1 MEALI
6 SLVNTAI
13 VHTRSKA
20 SNMMI
25 LFPRITTIPILF
37 CCPLVAISTH
47 SSITRFI
54 KGSNPRNIPWTCL
67 PPFNFNDNFLSI
79 NFFNSGG
86 CALLMSTPRAQRS
99 LHNVQLFCIVMDC
112 SPPGFSVH
120 GIPSQ
125 EYWNGLPF
133 PSPGDL
139 SNPGIKLVSPAL
151 AGGFFTT
158 EPPGKPGGLL

>member
-13 VHTRSKA
+13 VHTHSKA

-37 CCPLVAISTH
+37 CCPLVGISTH

-54 KGSNPRNIPWTCL
+54 KGSNPRNSPWTCL

-86 CALLMSTPRAQRS
+86 CALLMSTLQAQRS
-99 LHNVQLFCIVMDC
+99 LQNLECFFRGHVGHAVWSHCQASFAPKRITGGTWQSLFQR
-112 SPPGFSVH
+112 P
-120 GIPSQ
+120 
-125 EYWNGLPF
+125 
-133 PSPGDL
+133 L
-139 SNPGIKLVSPAL
+139 S
-151 AGGFFTT
+151 
-158 EPPGKPGGLL
+158 

>member
-54 KGSNPRNIPWTCL
+54 KGSNPCNIPWTCL
-67 PPFNFNDNFLSI
+67 PPFNFNDTFLSI
-79 NFFNSGG
+79 NFFNLGG
-86 CALLMSTPRAQRS
+86 CALLMMSTLRAQRS
-99 LHNVQLFCIVMDC
+99 LLNKSFKSLLLNIFKQISASEKTWTSHFYLRLFENFNKI
-112 SPPGFSVH
+112 
-120 GIPSQ
+120 
-125 EYWNGLPF
+125 
-133 PSPGDL
+133 
-139 SNPGIKLVSPAL
+139 
-151 AGGFFTT
+151 
-158 EPPGKPGGLL
+158 